1 MICHPAT
8 DSDLRTVTRLVA
20 DVHGATDSGAELLAR
35 LGPPQTPFATR
46 PFRSGSVG
54 GEWVAAPGSRN
65 DGVLLYLHGRR
76 FQFDEPP
83 GIYAARLA
91 AATRLPVL
99 LLQYRLAPEHPYPAA
114 LDDVLETYQ
123 ALLEAGTPPGRIIL
137 AGHSAG
143 ATLALSALL
152 ALRDRGLPKP
162 AAAVALSPMTDFTLG
177 SESLTA
183 NEHSDLAS
191 LTELRQ
197 IRSAYLAAAD
207 PAGAP
212 QSPLAGECDGLPPL
226 LIACGSAEILRDD
239 AVRFAGRA
247 ETAGVAVELHV
258 FGAMPHGFPILD
270 LDAAG
275 VLADHLA
282 AFAAARLAGISGVPV
297 RPLSIRRIGWA
308 GYEVTTEY
316 GTRVLVDPYL
326 SGSEGI
332 HSGIP
337 ESPVPPAELT
347 GVDAIVVTHAGYDH
361 RGQALE
367 LALAGQATL
376 VCGSALARAALSAGL
391 PPSRLAVTVSGVEV
405 WLRDVT
411 LKSLPA
417 QHESTMTVDG
427 GFAADQPQSFLLSTA
442 AGTRVFC
449 GGDTSL
455 TGDLRTWG
463 EVYRPGIAV
472 LGIGG
477 LWLGAGKIVELHPAE
492 AAVAARWLGASTV
505 LTVHHRPSDPAP
517 AQLAAEL
524 AGEAVEVVSLDFG
537 ETWSS
542 SDDGQA
548 GCYGDAR
555 G

>member
-1 MICHPAT
+1 MISHPAT
-8 DSDLRTVTRLVA
+8 DSDLRAVTRLVA
-20 DVHGATDSGAELLAR
+20 DVHGSADSGAELLSR
-35 LGPPQTPFATR
+35 LGPPETAFATR
-46 PFRSGSVG
+46 PFRSGSLR
-54 GEWVAAPGSRN
+54 GEWVAAPASRN

-83 GIYAARLA
+83 GIYAAQLA

-114 LDDVLETYQ
+114 LDDVLEAYQ
-123 ALLEAGTPPGRIIL
+123 ALLDQGTPPSRIIL

-143 ATLALSALL
+143 ATLVLSALL
-152 ALRDRGLPKP
+152 GLRAAGRPLP

-177 SESLTA
+177 SESLAA
-183 NEHSDLAS
+183 NEHRDLAS
-191 LTELRQ
+191 VAELSQ
-197 IRSAYLAAAD
+197 IRSAYLGAAD

-212 QSPLAGECDGLPPL
+212 QSPLAGECAGLPPM

-239 AVRFAGRA
+239 AVRFAGQA
-247 ETAGVAVELHV
+247 EAAGVPVELHE
-258 FGAMPHGFPILD
+258 FEAMPHGFPILD
-270 LDAAG
+270 LDAARILLG
-275 VLADHLA
+275 RVAQFTA
-282 AFAAARLAGISGVPV
+282 ERISGLTGP
-297 RPLSIRRIGWA
+297 PQGSLSIRRIGWA
-308 GYEVTTEY
+308 GYEITTEY

-332 HSGIP
+332 HRGIP
-337 ESPVPPAELT
+337 ESPVPLAELT

-427 GFAADQPQSFLLSTA
+427 GFAADQPQSFLLTTA

-477 LWLGAGKIVELHPAE
+477 LWLGAGKIVELYPAE
-492 AAVAARWLGASTV
+492 AAVAARWLGAPTV
-505 LTVHHRPSDPAP
+505 LTVHHRPNDPAP

-524 AGEAVEVVSLDFG
+524 AGEAVDVISLDFG
-537 ETWSS
+537 ETWTPT
-542 SDDGQA
+542 DDAPA
-548 GCYGDAR
+548 GCYGDGR